1 MKLREDIHYAD
12 FLKACASC
20 GGEVFFTTKEG
31 DVLNLKSQLSR
42 YVFAALTPDA
52 DFIRSGEVAAKDPAD
67 LAGLAA
73 FLVEE

>member
-1 MKLREDIHYAD
+1 MKLKEGIHYAE

-20 GGEVFFTTKEG
+20 DGEVLFTTREG

-52 DFIRSGEVAAKDPAD
+52 DFIRSGEVAAKDEDD
-67 LAGLAA
+67 LRGLMS